1 MVRRVHL
8 FYRFL
13 PAFLLLMPAFAQERP
28 LRPVHTFSIVA
39 FDPAT
44 GEMGV
49 AVQSHPVGLGGGI
62 SRAGAR
68 GGGWGAPA
76 FIDPSPRPPGPYLMR
91 AGKSAPGA
99 PRRPF
104 V

>member
-49 AVQSHPVGLGGGI
+49 AGQLSMFSRGRGGPWADAPVGWV
-62 SRAGAR
+62 RDAVVHGAHR
-68 GGGWGAPA
+68 G
-76 FIDPSPRPPGPYLMR
+76 PRWRDRVLERPREPD
-91 AGKSAPGA
+91 A
-99 PRRPF
+99 RRPRL
-104 V
+104 

>member
-49 AVQSHPVGLGGGI
+49 AVQSHWVAVGGG
-62 SRAGAR
+62 GPW
-68 GGGWGAPA
+68 GGGGVGGVGGQS
-76 FIDPSPRPPGPYLMR
+76 FIDPSDGPLWLNAIR
-91 AGKSAPGA
+91 AGQSGPAARGG
-99 PRRPF
+99 
-104 V
+104 